1 MSSSAGLPDQFLVD
15 LFREEVRTNVRTLNE
30 GLVGIEQNPDDTG
43 LIEPLMRS
51 AHSIKGASRVV
62 NIDEGVRLAHVM
74 EELLVAAQNAKLRLT
89 SVHVDLLL
97 RGVDLLGQIG
107 EAVGPSFA
115 DWQAARAAE
124 VEELI
129 RQLEAASS
137 GKRVEAT
144 QSSEAGVGV
153 EERDP
158 PVGAVGLV
166 PRPTLQVPAA
176 PRKKSKTKPN
186 AAADSQSEQ
195 SSPTEVSSAE
205 RSTADLANSPLLD
218 LFRGEARTQVDALR
232 AGLVELERDPTES
245 ECLAR
250 LVNAARS
257 AKSASHV
264 VGVREA
270 ARLTQAIESCLQAAL
285 DGLLELEKKSI
296 ADLNSAVGLVADIAQ
311 SVGRGYEA
319 WLDQHLPAVSQVV
332 SELEAR
338 KQPENGVVMTS
349 ESSRTRETSDRS
361 LTTLAAKAV
370 AKPSPTRSRS
380 TSTIPPVRVT
390 STAARPDKSVAT
402 KSATVPA
409 ASAGDSVESV
419 VRVTAQS
426 LTRLMGLAG
435 ESLVEARW
443 LPVFTNSLVRLKK
456 QQTQVSD
463 LLDGINE
470 SLPDTEAATQIRILI
485 NDARQRLKSCQ
496 TELGGRIGEF
506 ENHAR
511 QSDDLNSRLYHE
523 VIASRMR
530 PLADGVHGFPRRV
543 RDLSRQ
549 LGKQVVFEI
558 LGQATPVDRDIL
570 EKLEAPLTHIL
581 RNAIDHGM
589 ETPAE
594 RTTAGKPEGGRL
606 RLAARHS
613 AGMLSITITDD
624 GRGIDTSRLRLNV
637 VERGL
642 TNPETASRLSE
653 QELLEFLFLPG
664 FSTREDVTD
673 VSGRG
678 VGLDVVRSMVQTVG
692 GTVRIQT
699 QLGRGTTFHLQLPI
713 TLSVIRVVLVRIA
726 NEPYAFPHNRID
738 RLFQLPR
745 ESVASLE
752 HRQFCNV
759 DGSNVGLVVGRQVFP
774 LPDESVASHSTV
786 ERVYR
791 SDTKG
796 HPHDDLNVVLF
807 SNHTDQFGLVVDAFL
822 GEQDLVVRTLDPRLG
837 HVPNIQ
843 AAAILDDGSPILIVD
858 LDDLRTSI
866 ERLLKS
872 GKLQRTDQMTASTMD
887 TGPRRILVVDDSI
900 TVREVQRQLLTGR
913 GYSVEVAVDG
923 LEGWNRV
930 REEKFDLVISD
941 IDMPRMDGFEFV
953 RSMKIDPLL
962 QSTPVIIV
970 SYKDREDD
978 RQRGLEVGANYYLT
992 KSSFHDESLLSA
1004 VEDLIGGPEG

>member
-1 MSSSAGLPDQFLVD
+1 MSTSTGLPDQFLVD

-30 GLVGIEQNPDDTG
+30 GLVGVEQTPDDTR

-74 EELLVAAQNAKLRLT
+74 EGLLVAAQNAKLRLT
-89 SVHVDLLL
+89 SRHVDLLL

-115 DWQAARAAE
+115 DWQTARAAE
-124 VEELI
+124 LEGLI
-129 RQLEAASS
+129 HQLEAASS
-137 GKRVEAT
+137 GKPAPAP
-144 QSSEAGVGV
+144 QPSEPGVGWV
-153 EERDP
+153 EEREP
-158 PVGAVGLV
+158 PVGEVGLV

-176 PRKKSKTKPN
+176 PRKKSKTKPD
-186 AAADSQSEQ
+186 AATDNQSHPA
-195 SSPTEVSSAE
+195 STAATSSAE

-218 LFRGEARTQVDALR
+218 LFRGEARAQVDALR
-232 AGLVELERDPTES
+232 AGLVELERDPTEP
-245 ECLAR
+245 ECLTR
-250 LVNAARS
+250 LVNVARS

-264 VGVREA
+264 VGVKEA

-285 DGLLELEKKSI
+285 DGLFELGKKSI
-296 ADLNSAVGLVADIAQ
+296 ADLNSAAGLVADIAQ
-311 SVGRGYEA
+311 SVGRGYEV
-319 WLDQHLPAVSQVV
+319 WLDQHLPTVSQVV
-332 SELEAR
+332 SQLEAR
-338 KQPENGVVMTS
+338 RPQVAAPAPVAEI
-349 ESSRTRETSDRS
+349 SRGEM
-361 LTTLAAKAV
+361 V
-370 AKPSPTRSRS
+370 AKPSPPRSRS
-380 TSTIPPVRVT
+380 ATTTPSVRVP
-390 STAARPDKSVAT
+390 STAARPEKSVAT
-402 KSATVPA
+402 RTVTMPTA
-409 ASAGDSVESV
+409 PAGDSAESV

-456 QQTQVSD
+456 QQTLVSD

-470 SLPDTEAATQIRILI
+470 SLPDTEAATQTRILI
-485 NDARQRLKSCQ
+485 NDARERLKGCQ
-496 TELGGRIGEF
+496 SELGGRIGEF

-530 PLADGVHGFPRRV
+530 PLADGVHGFPRMV
-543 RDLSRQ
+543 RDMSRQ
-549 LGKQVVFEI
+549 LGKQVMFEI
-558 LGQATPVDRDIL
+558 LGQTTPVDRDIL

-594 RTTAGKPEGGRL
+594 RTAAGKPEGGKL

-624 GRGIDTSRLRLNV
+624 GRGIDATRLRLKV

-642 TNPETASRLSE
+642 TNPETASRLTE

-664 FSTREDVTD
+664 FSTREAVTD

-713 TLSVIRVVLVRIA
+713 TLSVIRVVLVKIA

-745 ESVASLE
+745 ESVTSLE

-774 LPDESVASHSTV
+774 LPDESSASHSKV
-786 ERVYR
+786 ERISR
-791 SDTKG
+791 TDTKG
-796 HPHDDLNVVLF
+796 QPNDDLNVVLF

-837 HVPNIQ
+837 RVPNIQ

-858 LDDLRTSI
+858 LEDLHTSI

-872 GKLQRTDQMTASTMD
+872 GKLQRTDQMVGTTTD
-887 TGPRRILVVDDSI
+887 RGPRRILVVDDSI

-923 LEGWNRV
+923 LDGWNRV

-953 RSMKIDPLL
+953 RSMKIDPRL